1 VLADSWA
8 KRYGRRPSEF
18 LRPGERDEEVDA
30 ALDIACMQAGS
41 AEDVREAARG
51 GGVMFVRVV

>member
-1 VLADSWA
+1 
-8 KRYGRRPSEF
+8 
-18 LRPGERDEEVDA
+18 
-30 ALDIACMQAGS
+30 MQAGM